1 MSPGRILPRIGSAR
15 AGVCLPP
22 QKLWRLPDVEP
33 SFLASGIPQTFALES
48 YEGLRSRDEQKFFDW
63 SIGILEDAG
72 VVGVLKNE
80 YIYQAASL
88 HGEIQVGA
96 GAPYSIELSK
106 TSVDFRQGD
115 DINAPIQ
122 FTTGPVGSEGEDIEA
137 HEIRSSFESVCQQAA
152 LQRAWK
158 FCTAMT
164 STHSVVFRDLRLLFG
179 GSEFGMDVETDF
191 GEFTVTVNK
200 WSRPGAFGYS
210 LSNAQAQIV
219 YSQRV
224 ADALLC
230 DAAEAAGG
238 VPDPARIVFAMI
250 GAVERARRDPE
261 WLAAAARTRIRGT

>member
-1 MSPGRILPRIGSAR
+1 M
-15 AGVCLPP
+15 
-22 QKLWRLPDVEP
+22 
-33 SFLASGIPQTFALES
+33 
-48 YEGLRSRDEQKFFDW
+48 RSRNEQQFFDW

-72 VVGVLKNE
+72 VVGVLKND
-80 YIYQAASL
+80 YVYQAAIL

-96 GAPYSIELSK
+96 GASYSIELSK
-106 TSVDFRQGD
+106 TSVDFRQAD
-115 DINAPIQ
+115 SVNAPIQ
-122 FTTGPVGSEGEDIEA
+122 FTTGPVGTEGEDIEA
-137 HEIRSSFESVCQQAA
+137 SEVRSAFESVCRQAA

-164 STHSVVFRDLRLLFG
+164 STNSVIFRDLRFLFG
-179 GSEFGMDVETDF
+179 GSEFAMDVETDL

-210 LSNAQAQIV
+210 LSNAPAQIV

-238 VPDPARIVFAMI
+238 VPDPSAIVFAMI
-250 GAVERARRDPE
+250 GAAERARRDPE
-261 WLAAAARTRIRGT
+261 WLSAAARTRIRRA